1 MKPRLLRAEL
11 RQRFHAGRKSGDAI
25 ELNLEASI
33 DADGL

>member
-1 MKPRLLRAEL
+1 MKPCLLRAL
-11 RQRFHAGRKSGDAI
+11 RQRLHSGRTFGDAI